1 MFKFC
6 VAPGVNSNVASN
18 LLVDALKTKT
28 IPLDKPPET
37 STSLNPAKVPPLPDR
52 EDITLLAFLEPT
64 LTFISDILI
73 NL

>member
-6 VAPGVNSNVASN
+6 VAPGVNSKVASN

-37 STSLNPAKVPPLPDR
+37 STSLNPAKVPPLPDK
-52 EDITLLAFLEPT
+52 EDITLLAFLDPT
-64 LTFISDILI
+64 LTFMSAILI

>member
-6 VAPGVNSNVASN
+6 VAPGVNSKVASN
-18 LLVDALKTKT
+18 LLVAALKTNT
-28 IPLDKPPET
+28 IPFYRPADI
-37 STSLNPAKVPPLPDR
+37 STSDSPAKVPPLPDI
-52 EDITLLAFLEPT
+52 EDITLFAFLEPT

>member
-6 VAPGVNSNVASN
+6 VAPGVSSNVASN
-18 LLVDALKTKT
+18 LLVAELKTKT
-28 IPLDKPPET
+28 IPFCRPP
-37 STSLNPAKVPPLPDR
+37 DID
-52 EDITLLAFLEPT
+52 DITLLAFLEPT

>member
-6 VAPGVNSNVASN
+6 VAPGVNSKVVSN
-18 LLVDALKTKT
+18 LLVDALYTKT
-28 IPLDKPPET
+28 DPCARLDI
-37 STSLNPAKVPPLPDR
+37 STSDNPPKVPPLPDR
-52 EDITLLAFLEPT
+52 EDITLFAFLEPT

>member
-28 IPLDKPPET
+28 IPFCRPPDI
-37 STSLNPAKVPPLPDR
+37 STSDNPPKVPPLPAR
-52 EDITLLAFLEPT
+52 EDIT
-64 LTFISDILI
+64 
-73 NL
+73 

>member
-28 IPLDKPPET
+28 IPFCRPPDM
-37 STSLNPAKVPPLPDR
+37 STSDKPAKVSPPPDM

>member
-37 STSLNPAKVPPLPDR
+37 STSLNPAKVPPLA
-52 EDITLLAFLEPT
+52 IVTGKHK
-64 LTFISDILI
+64 I
-73 NL
+73 